1 MISPHGD
8 VRTPDRPMA
17 FTRAEFRLGALA
29 AWIAF
34 MILLIAALIVTA
46 VQQSGLPWGPPLS
59 MIALYLMF
67 GVPIGGAVSGA
78 VTLIA
83 APVARTLARRLA
95 RTPSIGV
102 HVTAYA
108 AFGTL
113 LGFAVLGTGVLLTQG
128 DFAFLFS
135 TPMPWLVPA
144 ACALAIVS
152 GWAWTI
158 RHHNRPAR
166 RPDPDAVAE
175 DAL

>member
-1 MISPHGD
+1 
-8 VRTPDRPMA
+8 MA

-152 GWAWTI
+152 GWTWTI
-158 RHHNRPAR
+158 RHHNRPVR